1 MAGWRG
7 AAARV
12 LLNPVSQKVIGRIA
26 GDRDQAI
33 ERHGLLRA
41 MLLADVRNGVP
52 VADRA
57 AHLAEAFGA
66 APEPYEEALR
76 SYRRRPPDYLTSGV
90 VATLSAVL
98 GRPAQVLTA
107 AEQEVYDWERR
118 LDTLPLDQAIA
129 ELRALSPRIDELI
142 DGHPGGLP
150 AHLPDAAEK
159 LSGVRQLLSAVA
171 AVVGPKSEASDRRLR
186 SPVAQNLVLRCLQGE
201 AGT

>member
-12 LLNPVSQKVIGRIA
+12 LLSPVSQKVVGRIA
-26 GDRDQAI
+26 GDRDQTVQ
-33 ERHGLLRA
+33 RHGLLRA

-52 VADRA
+52 VEDRA
-57 AHLAEAFGA
+57 AHLAEAFGEV
-66 APEPYEEALR
+66 PEPYEEALR

-90 VATLSAVL
+90 VDTLSAVL
-98 GRPAQVLTA
+98 GRPAPVVTV

-118 LDTLPLDQAIA
+118 LDALPLDRAIA
-129 ELRALSPRIDELI
+129 ELRALSPRVGELI

-150 AHLPDAAEK
+150 AHLPDAAED
-159 LSGVRQLLSAVA
+159 LGRVRQLLSAVA
-171 AVVGPKSEASDRRLR
+171 GAVGPKSEAADRRLR
-186 SPVAQNLVLRCLQGE
+186 SPVAQNLVLRCLQCD